1 MKKIGIILIIV
12 FILLVV
18 TSVVLVGVGYYLN
31 ESTDKSSE
39 KSIDF
44 NVEKGSSF
52 NLIVEKL
59 EEAEL
64 IRSALFL
71 KVYNRLTG
79 SSSLIKT
86 GTYSIEKKLTSL
98 GIIKQLVDGR
108 QKLVFVVI
116 PEGKTIRGVASILSE
131 AGITGYDDFVAAAKD
146 GSYLQ
151 KYDIDADSLEGF
163 LFPDT
168 YSFQK
173 DFPAS
178 VIVKHM
184 VDLFFDKL
192 NDVYPDYTMLT
203 GQQIYN
209 KIVLSSIIE
218 REYYVADEAAMMA
231 SVFYNRL
238 DKGWRL
244 QSCATIVYV
253 ITEELKKNHP
263 GRLFYSDLE
272 IDSRFNTYMYY
283 GLPPAPIANPGL
295 IALDAVFSPAQTE
308 YMFFVVNDTQE
319 RSHYFS
325 KNLSDHNKV
334 GRDYV
339 SNFRSK

>member
-1 MKKIGIILIIV
+1 MKKIGIILLIV

-18 TSVVLVGVGYYLN
+18 ASVVLVGVGYYLN
-31 ESTDKSSE
+31 GSTDKSSE

-52 NLIVEKL
+52 NLIVDKL
-59 EEAEL
+59 EETEL

-98 GIIKQLVDGR
+98 EIVKQLVDGR

-131 AGITGYDDFVAAAKD
+131 AGVTGYDEFVAAAED

-151 KYDIDADSLEGF
+151 KYDIDAKSLEGF

-173 DFPAS
+173 DFPSS

-184 VDLFFDKL
+184 VDLFFEKL
-192 NDVYPDYTMLT
+192 NDVYPDYSMLT
-203 GQQIYN
+203 GDQVYR
-209 KIVLSSIIE
+209 KIILSSIIE
-218 REYYVADEAAMMA
+218 KEYFVAEEASIMA

-238 DKGWRL
+238 DQGWRL
-244 QSCATIVYV
+244 RSCATIVYI
-253 ITEELKKNHP
+253 ITEQQMKPHP
-263 GRLFYSDLE
+263 VRILNSHLE
-272 IDSRFNTYMYY
+272 IKSSYNTYLNH
-283 GLPPAPIANPGL
+283 GLPVAPISNPGVV
-295 IALDAVFSPAQTE
+295 ALDAVFKPAQTD
-308 YMFFVVNDTQE
+308 YMFFAVDDIMSGTHRFT
-319 RSHYFS
+319 RS
-325 KNLSDHNKV
+325 LSDHNKV
-334 GRDYV
+334 RQDYI